1 MTRIWTPSQV
11 ANLQRTGRASWYS
24 IEATAGATGTA
35 TEILIYDEIGE
46 WGVTARDFLSDL
58 GQVKGAIDLHLN
70 SAGGEVFDGMAIY
83 DTLKRRGGITV
94 YVDSLAASISSVIA
108 QAGERRIM
116 APNATMMI
124 HDASSGMAGNGTELR
139 ALADLLDKTSDN
151 IASVYA
157 ERAGGELADWRA
169 AMQATTWYS
178 AAEAVDAGLAD
189 EVRSN
194 TAPINK
200 ADPIVSVDP
209 PKDPAASKAPAIDNA
224 ANRSAAQNA
233 DAIRRAL
240 KGLRP

>member
-1 MTRIWTPSQV
+1 MTTRIWTPSQV

-24 IEATAGATGTA
+24 IEASASGSGTA

-46 WGVTARDFLSDL
+46 WGVTASSFLRDL

-70 SAGGEVFDGMAIY
+70 SAGGEVFDGIAIY
-83 DTLKRRGGITV
+83 ETLKQRGGVTV

-116 APNATMMI
+116 APNATMMV
-124 HDASSGMAGNGTELR
+124 HDASSGMAGNGSELR
-139 ALADLLDKTSDN
+139 KLADLLDKTSDN

-157 ERAGGELADWRA
+157 ERAGGSAADWRTV
-169 AMQATTWYS
+169 MQATTWYS
-178 AAEAVDAGLAD
+178 AAEAVAAGLAD
-189 EVRSN
+189 EVRGSSA
-194 TAPINK
+194 APVNK
-200 ADPIVSVDP
+200 ADP
-209 PKDPAASKAPAIDNA
+209 PKDPVPVPAIDNA
-224 ANRSAAQNA
+224 ANRSAQNA